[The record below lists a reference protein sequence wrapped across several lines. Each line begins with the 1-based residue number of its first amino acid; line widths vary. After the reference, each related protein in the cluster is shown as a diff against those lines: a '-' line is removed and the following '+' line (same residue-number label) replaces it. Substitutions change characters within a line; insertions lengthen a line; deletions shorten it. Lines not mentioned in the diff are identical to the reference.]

1 MRKLFVILILMVS
14 VSSVYASAQANLV
27 LKAYKV
33 RVGEESSTLLFV
45 TDAVTT
51 DDKQYETNLGYLG
64 NGRDLD
70 ITSMVDEL
78 VGNINSSA
86 SIPVFSYRVES
97 NQALNCMLEIKFD
110 GPFKTGDEESGIE
123 SVGFRADLMNTSGQ
137 YDAAQ
142 WSVTRDDTNI
152 ISKVTIEN
160 TQGVLKNNW
169 NMTKVEGFTV
179 YNPWIAR
186 GAVGIVIDSVG
197 YSNLT
202 KFGRFSTTVTVTLT
216 TDGG

>member
-33 RVGEESSTLLFV
+33 RVGEEPSTLLFV

-51 DDKQYETNLGYLG
+51 DDKQYATNLGYLG
-64 NGRDLD
+64 NGRNLD

-78 VGNINSSA
+78 VGNIDSSA

-97 NQALNCMLEIKFD
+97 NQALNCTLEITFN
-110 GPFKTGDEESGIE
+110 GPFKEESGIE

-142 WSVTRDDTNI
+142 WSVTRGNVT
-152 ISKVTIEN
+152 SEVTIEN
-160 TQGVLKNNW
+160 TEGVLKNNW

-197 YSNLT
+197 YSALT
-202 KFGRFSTTVTVTLT
+202 KYGRFSTTVTVTLT